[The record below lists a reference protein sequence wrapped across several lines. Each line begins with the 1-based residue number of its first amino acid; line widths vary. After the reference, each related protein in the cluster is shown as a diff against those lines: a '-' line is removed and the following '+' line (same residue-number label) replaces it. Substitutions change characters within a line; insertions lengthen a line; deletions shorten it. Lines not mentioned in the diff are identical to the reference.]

1 MSRRKKASDLQAR
14 LIERVF
20 RGLAAGAA
28 GPTALNLAIYLDMTI
43 RARPAS
49 DTPAATASGRA
60 GKVRIDLG
68 DGTTG
73 EIRSNGYGSVL
84 GIATGITVGL
94 AYALLP
100 GTRRPPLA
108 VASAGMAAA
117 AMELGLRLRHCC
129 RVGSLRTRL
138 SRSSLGLSAATHHLR
153 GDWLVTGSNRQSVSR
168 ITTVRES

>member
-14 LIERVF
+14 LIERV

-28 GPTALNLAIYLDMTI
+28 GPTALNLASYLDMTI

-49 DTPAATASGRA
+49 DTAAATASGRA
-60 GKVRIDLG
+60 GMVRIDLG

-73 EIRSNGYGSVL
+73 EIRSNGHGSVL

-108 VASAGMAAA
+108 VASVGIAAA
-117 AMELGLRLRHCC
+117 AMDLAFSF
-129 RVGSLRTRL
+129 VT
-138 SRSSLGLSAATHHLR
+138 AAV
-153 GDWLVTGSNRQSVSR
+153 WNRFAHVSPAPA
-168 ITTVRES
+168 SG